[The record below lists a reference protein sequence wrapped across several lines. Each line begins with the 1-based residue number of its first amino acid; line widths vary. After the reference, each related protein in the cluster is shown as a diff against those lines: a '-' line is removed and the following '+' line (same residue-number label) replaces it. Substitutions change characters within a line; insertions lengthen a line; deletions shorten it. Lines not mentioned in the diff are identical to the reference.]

1 MTMFLLKNACIV
13 DGTTSARPDPTQV
26 VIEHDRIREV
36 GPMAKVA
43 GAEVIDLAGKTLM
56 PGLIDC
62 HVHTIAVVADL
73 GRNAMLP
80 DSLVAARASRVMRD
94 MLMRGF
100 TTVRDV
106 GGADFG
112 LKCAVEEGIFPAPRL
127 IISSKA
133 LSQTG
138 GHCDF
143 RGRFNDSRA
152 PSTGLR
158 LGSLGRIC
166 DGVPEVRRAARE
178 EMKAGADFI
187 KIMANGGCAS
197 PTDPIHFFGF
207 SREELLAVVEEA
219 QSVGTY
225 VSAHLYTDDAIRRC
239 IETGV
244 HSLEHCN
251 LIKADTAKLAANKGC
266 FAVPT
271 LVTFD
276 KLASEGGSLGFPPDS
291 VAKVE
296 VVRAAGMESLG
307 IMREAGLPM
316 AYGTDLLGEM
326 HRHQSEEFVIRGRVL
341 PAHEVIASTTT
352 IAARLCRMEGQIG
365 TVSAGAHADLIVVD
379 GDPLK
384 DLSLLTRQGA
394 HMPLIMKAG
403 AIVKNQLAMAGTYAP
418 G

>member
-1 MTMFLLKNACIV
+1 MTMLLLKNARIV
-13 DGTTSARPDPTQV
+13 DGATSVRPAPTQV

-36 GPMAKVA
+36 GAKA
-43 GAEVIDLAGKTLM
+43 KAANAEVINLAGKTLM

-62 HVHTIAVVADL
+62 HVHTIAVLADL
-73 GRNAMLP
+73 GRNAVLP
-80 DSLVAARASRVMRD
+80 DSLVTARATRVMHD

-127 IISSKA
+127 IISAKA

-143 RGRFNDSRA
+143 RGRFNDNRA
-152 PSTGLR
+152 PSTGFR

-178 EMKAGADFI
+178 EMKGGADFI

-219 QSVGTY
+219 QSAGTY
-225 VSAHLYTDDAIRRC
+225 VSAHIYTDDAIRRC
-239 IETGV
+239 VETGV

-251 LIKADTAKLAANKGC
+251 LIKADTAELAAKKGC

-271 LVTFD
+271 LVTYD

-291 VAKVE
+291 IAKVE
-296 VVRAAGMESLG
+296 VVRAAGMESLA
-307 IMREAGLPM
+307 IMKKAGLPM
-316 AYGTDLLGEM
+316 AYGSDLLGEM

-341 PAHEVIASTTT
+341 PAHEVIAAATTV
-352 IAARLCRMEGQIG
+352 AAKLCRMEGQIG
-365 TVSAGAHADLIVVD
+365 TVAAGAFADLVVVD

-384 DLSLLTRQGA
+384 DLSLLTHQGA

-403 AIVKNQLAMAGTYAP
+403 AVMKNHLTS
-418 G
+418 

>member
-1 MTMFLLKNACIV
+1 MTMLLLKNARIV
-13 DGTTSARPDPTQV
+13 DGATSVRPAPTQV
-26 VIEHDRIREV
+26 VIEHNRIREV
-36 GPMAKVA
+36 GAKA
-43 GAEVIDLAGKTLM
+43 KAANAEVINLAGKTLM

-62 HVHTIAVVADL
+62 HVHTIAVLADL
-73 GRNAMLP
+73 GRNAVLP
-80 DSLVAARASRVMRD
+80 DSLVTARATRVMHD

-127 IISSKA
+127 IISAKA

-143 RGRFNDSRA
+143 RGRFNDNRA
-152 PSTGLR
+152 PSTGFR

-178 EMKAGADFI
+178 EMKGGADFI

-219 QSVGTY
+219 QSAGTY
-225 VSAHLYTDDAIRRC
+225 VSAHIYTDDAIRRC
-239 IETGV
+239 VETGV

-251 LIKADTAKLAANKGC
+251 LIKADTAELAAKKGC

-271 LVTFD
+271 LVTYD

-291 VAKVE
+291 IAKVE
-296 VVRAAGMESLG
+296 VVRAAGMESLA
-307 IMREAGLPM
+307 IMKKAGLPM
-316 AYGTDLLGEM
+316 AYGSDLLGEM

-341 PAHEVIASTTT
+341 PAHEVIAAATTV
-352 IAARLCRMEGQIG
+352 AAKLCRMEGQIG
-365 TVSAGAHADLIVVD
+365 TVAAGAFADLVVVD

-384 DLSLLTRQGA
+384 DLSLLTHQGA

-403 AIVKNQLAMAGTYAP
+403 AVMKNHLTS
-418 G
+418 